1 MGQPVAVTE
10 KRTKRA
16 DVIRFETN
24 RNLTGMGHER
34 FTSIDQAVG
43 SRPAALLARRLFETG
58 KLDAVHVYGNVVTV
72 DLAKGCGPEGL
83 REVVENLYVY
93 YTPGFV
99 LPTFEEAAAE
109 DSDDGGAASGDG
121 GGGGGGEEGAGDA
134 ALSEAAKR
142 IPAQLL
148 ERSRAALARKK
159 GGG

>member
-10 KRTKRA
+10 KRTRRP

-24 RNLTGMGHER
+24 RNLTGIGHER
-34 FTSIDQAVG
+34 FTRVEEAVG
-43 SRPAALLARRLFETG
+43 SRPAAVLARRLLETG
-58 KLDAVHVYGNVVTV
+58 KLDAVHIYGNVVTV

-93 YTPGFV
+93 YRPGFV
-99 LPTFEEAAAE
+99 PPTFEEAAPEDAGAE
-109 DSDDGGAASGDG
+109 GAAAPAGDEG
-121 GGGGGGEEGAGDA
+121 GGDT

-142 IPAQLL
+142 IPAHLL